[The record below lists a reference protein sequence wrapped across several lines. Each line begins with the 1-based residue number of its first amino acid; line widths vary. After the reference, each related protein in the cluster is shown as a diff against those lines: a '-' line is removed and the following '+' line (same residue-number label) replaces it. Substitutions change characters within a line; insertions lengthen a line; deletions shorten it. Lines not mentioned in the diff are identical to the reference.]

1 MLSREERGLVPAH
14 GRLRRERVHRLRAR
28 DPRHRLE
35 RERRHAALCERL
47 DTRLVRERLEEGD
60 QQLAGAEPL
69 TLVRRRFPYLD
80 DAVRLPRIAER
91 RARLAVGLVGERSG
105 IPGAALDDE
114 LEACGRELPYGLGDE
129 RDTALALRRLARDSD
144 PHPANSL
151 RTLTHFFT
159 NHGLPLLFAVVMLE
173 SFGIPLPGETAL
185 IAFGVLASQGHY
197 SIVEVI
203 AVAAAGAII
212 GDNLGYALIGRL
224 GGRRLFERTRYGRR
238 YADRFLPEAERLMAK
253 HGGKVVFF
261 GRFISIL
268 RFTAAWAAGI
278 ARMPWWRF
286 LFWNAAGGI
295 CWATA
300 VGLVAYYGG
309 AAAAD
314 AIQRYGIY
322 AAVAIAA
329 VVLIGFFFTHF
340 GKKWLEKRL

>member
-1 MLSREERGLVPAH
+1 M
-14 GRLRRERVHRLRAR
+14 
-28 DPRHRLE
+28 
-35 RERRHAALCERL
+35 
-47 DTRLVRERLEEGD
+47 
-60 QQLAGAEPL
+60 
-69 TLVRRRFPYLD
+69 
-80 DAVRLPRIAER
+80 
-91 RARLAVGLVGERSG
+91 
-105 IPGAALDDE
+105 
-114 LEACGRELPYGLGDE
+114 
-129 RDTALALRRLARDSD
+129 
-144 PHPANSL
+144 
-151 RTLTHFFT
+151 
-159 NHGLPLLFAVVMLE
+159 PLLFAVVMLE

-212 GDNLGYALIGRL
+212 GDNLGYWLIGRL

-295 CWATA
+295 CLGDGGRARRLLRRRRRGRRDPA
-300 VGLVAYYGG
+300 LRDLRRRRDRDRRPDRLLLHPLRQEVAGKAALARRLALALALAGGLVAAGCGG
-309 AAAAD
+309 GSVGATVPKVAPPSVRVPALHARRGRRVREPRGDARSPATPTRRPSTRSRAAT
-314 AIQRYGIY
+314 RP
-322 AAVAIAA
+322 
-329 VVLIGFFFTHF
+329 
-340 GKKWLEKRL
+340 